1 MENTRKKF
9 KFQLNIGFIVF
20 AIIFVYLTITI
31 VVNLMKDQ
39 ISVCRVE
46 EGQIVN
52 SASFTGVCI
61 RDEEVVNASGNGYI
75 NFYVGEGDKVASSG
89 NIYLLSQNPPQ
100 TASTKSF
107 AETEG
112 ATQEEEA
119 PENPTN
125 SAFNT
130 AAYSDIRDQITVF
143 SKNYVDSQFSQVYSL
158 GYNLQSLSTE
168 MISAAKIQDYQ
179 SSTSGGQV
187 VKTTQSGIVS
197 YSYDGYENLAVESVT
212 KQVISDSAYEQ
223 HQINPFT
230 YVEAGQPAY
239 KLVHSHQW
247 QIAIPLNDVQASQL
261 TDVTSVNLTF
271 KKDNIETVS
280 DFYIYQGSDGSYGVL
295 TLNDYMVR
303 YISERYIDIEITFE
317 EASGLKIPTS
327 ALLSK
332 DFYQIPIQYL
342 VTDNRSYESGFY
354 CERTNENGETVAD
367 FRTTGIY
374 YQDTDYFYV
383 SMDDFSLGD
392 YIGKINTGSE
402 DDRFRIGAT
411 GQLYG
416 VYNVNKGY
424 TQFEIVKILHKNSD
438 YCIVEENLNYS
449 VDLYDNIVLN
459 SETVSENQIVY

>member
-1 MENTRKKF
+1 MEDTRKKF

-31 VVNLMKDQ
+31 IVNLMKETV
-39 ISVCRVE
+39 SVCRVE

-61 RDEEVVNASGNGYI
+61 RDEDVINANGSGYI
-75 NFYVGEGDKVASSG
+75 NFYVGEGDKVANSG

-100 TASTKSF
+100 VSYAKSF
-107 AETEG
+107 DETEASE
-112 ATQEEEA
+112 AT
-119 PENPTN
+119 
-125 SAFNT
+125 AFST
-130 AAYSDIRDQITVF
+130 TAYSDIRDQITVF
-143 SKNYVDSQFSQVYSL
+143 SKNYTDSQFSQVYSL

-168 MISAAKIQDYQ
+168 MVSAAKIQDYQ
-179 SSTSGGQV
+179 ASASGGQV

-197 YSYDGYENLAVESVT
+197 YSYDGYENLTVEAVT
-212 KQVISDSAYEQ
+212 KEVISDSAYEQ
-223 HQINPFT
+223 HQINPYT
-230 YVEAGQPAY
+230 YIESGQPAY

-247 QIAIPLNDVQASQL
+247 QIVIPLNEDQASL
-261 TDVTSVNLTF
+261 LADVTSVNLTF

-280 DFYIYQGSDGSYGVL
+280 DFYIRQGSDGTYGVL

-303 YISERYIDIEITFE
+303 YIAERYVDIEIIFE

-354 CERTNENGETVAD
+354 CERTNENGEIVAD

-374 YQDTDYFYV
+374 YQDEEYFYV
-383 SMDDFSLGD
+383 SMDDYSLGD
-392 YIGKINTGSE
+392 YIGKVNAGSE
-402 DDRFRIGAT
+402 DERFRIGAT

-424 TQFEIVKILHKNSD
+424 TQFEIVKILHRNSD

-449 VDLYDNIVLN
+449 VALYDNIVLN